1 MAADIYLKSLLPLTW
16 PQGQWRQQQWGEGGE
31 EQPSSLARL
40 NTWFLLGKDVVLV
53 QYASSSPPFILQAQ
67 HYQYG
72 WVHEGTPALYWPMQR
87 ECRFACHHMLL
98 THEGVPKNFFLEIH
112 HKKFLIYRPLNKN
125 PPALFSFNM
134 RLGHNFWLGSPIGT
148 RSTRLS
154 AILQDFFRDIP
165 FDLIWRAQ
173 ICAQNPYLAYLA
185 VFACVIERA
194 KYGHVGCPW
203 KDLARCSS
211 DALTIVWMGLPSQ
224 KLWPNLI
231 FGRFPHCNYNV
242 KVLAYFCLLV
252 YKFKTCL
259 VYLYTIWHLW
269 SKNSR
274 EKKFFLEQP
283 ITHMHIFVRV
293 IWILEATRWQQNCLC
308 LCLNER
314 QKRKLSAKK
323 CKHSNL
329 IQFMQQYS
337 LQQNEMFAKYAIL
350 KWIEFRI

>member
-1 MAADIYLKSLLPLTW
+1 
-16 PQGQWRQQQWGEGGE
+16 
-31 EQPSSLARL
+31 
-40 NTWFLLGKDVVLV
+40 
-53 QYASSSPPFILQAQ
+53 
-67 HYQYG
+67 
-72 WVHEGTPALYWPMQR
+72 
-87 ECRFACHHMLL
+87 MLL

-185 VFACVIERA
+185 VFACVIEHA

-231 FGRFPHCNYNV
+231 FGRFAHCNYNV
-242 KVLAYFCLLV
+242 KVLAFFV
-252 YKFKTCL
+252 S
-259 VYLYTIWHLW
+259 W
-269 SKNSR
+269 SKNLKLVWCICTPFGISGQKIR
-274 EKKFFLEQP
+274 EKKSFFWNSLL
-283 ITHMHIFVRV
+283 HICIFLFASFEFWKQQDDNKTVFVFALMKDKKENFLQKNANIL
-293 IWILEATRWQQNCLC
+293 IWSNSCSNTACSRTKCL
-308 LCLNER
+308 
-314 QKRKLSAKK
+314 QSM
-323 CKHSNL
+323 
-329 IQFMQQYS
+329 QF
-337 LQQNEMFAKYAIL
+337 
-350 KWIEFRI
+350 